1 MNSCKRCG
9 LAVNDETD
17 ICLFCGMVLSGDG
30 MGTRT
35 IYPDIRNKTRMIK
48 RLINIASYFAIVLE
62 IFLAVINYY
71 NYYGIKWSIITGGA
85 IFYIILTLQY
95 TVNKRNGH
103 IKKIFVQMLG
113 AMLLVA
119 VIDFALG
126 FSGWSFNIGIPL
138 IILLLDVIILI
149 CMVINFENWQ
159 SYLLMQIFTLVMSI
173 IHMVFYMTGII
184 KNGPLLPWI
193 TFGISAVIFT
203 SCLVIGD
210 KKAKSELKRRFY
222 I

>member
-1 MNSCKRCG
+1 
-9 LAVNDETD
+9 
-17 ICLFCGMVLSGDG
+17 MVLSGDG
-30 MGTRT
+30 SGTRS
-35 IYPDIRNKTRMIK
+35 IYPDIRNKTRRLK
-48 RLINIASYFAIVLE
+48 KLINIASYFAIVLE
-62 IFLAVINYY
+62 IFLVVINYY

-95 TVNKRNGH
+95 SVNKRDGH

-113 AMLLVA
+113 AMLLVV

-173 IHMVFYMTGII
+173 IHMVFYMTCII
-184 KNGPLLPWI
+184 KNGPLLPWV
-193 TFGISAVIFT
+193 TFGVSAVIFT

>member
-1 MNSCKRCG
+1 MNKCKRCG
-9 LAVNDETD
+9 VVINDETTR
-17 ICLFCGMVLSGDG
+17 CLFCGMVLSGDNG
-30 MGTRT
+30 GTGN
-35 IYPDIRNKTRMIK
+35 IYPDIRNKTRMLK
-48 RLINIASYFAIVLE
+48 RIINIASYFGIVLE
-62 IFLAVINYY
+62 IFLVVINYY

-95 TVNKRNGH
+95 TINKRNGH

-113 AMLLVA
+113 AMLLVV

-138 IILLLDVIILI
+138 IILLLDVIILV
-149 CMVINFENWQ
+149 CMVINFNNWQ
-159 SYLLMQIFTLVMSI
+159 SYLLMQIFTLITSI
-173 IHMVFYMTGII
+173 VHMVFYLTGFV
-184 KNGPLLPWI
+184 NGPVLPWV
-193 TFGISAVIFT
+193 TFGASAVIFT

>member
-9 LAVNDETD
+9 VAINDETT

-30 MGTRT
+30 SGTGN
-35 IYPDIRNKTRMIK
+35 IYPDIRNKTRMLK
-48 RLINIASYFAIVLE
+48 RLINIASYFAVVLE
-62 IFLAVINYY
+62 IFLVVINYY

-95 TVNKRNGH
+95 SVN
-103 IKKIFVQMLG
+103 
-113 AMLLVA
+113 
-119 VIDFALG
+119 
-126 FSGWSFNIGIPL
+126 
-138 IILLLDVIILI
+138 ILI

-184 KNGPLLPWI
+184 KNGPLLPWV
-193 TFGISAVIFT
+193 TFGVSAVIFT
-203 SCLVIGD
+203 
-210 KKAKSELKRRFY
+210 
-222 I
+222 

>member
-9 LAVNDETD
+9 VAINDETA

-30 MGTRT
+30 SGNRSV
-35 IYPDIRNKTRMIK
+35 YPDIRNKTRMLK

-62 IFLAVINYY
+62 IFLVVINYY

-95 TVNKRNGH
+95 TVNKRDGH

-113 AMLLVA
+113 AMLLVV

-149 CMVINFENWQ
+149 CM
-159 SYLLMQIFTLVMSI
+159 L
-173 IHMVFYMTGII
+173 
-184 KNGPLLPWI
+184 I
-193 TFGISAVIFT
+193 TSVNICI
-203 SCLVIGD
+203 
-210 KKAKSELKRRFY
+210 RR
-222 I
+222 

>member
-1 MNSCKRCG
+1 
-9 LAVNDETD
+9 
-17 ICLFCGMVLSGDG
+17 
-30 MGTRT
+30 
-35 IYPDIRNKTRMIK
+35 
-48 RLINIASYFAIVLE
+48 
-62 IFLAVINYY
+62 
-71 NYYGIKWSIITGGA
+71 
-85 IFYIILTLQY
+85 
-95 TVNKRNGH
+95 
-103 IKKIFVQMLG
+103 MLG
-113 AMLLVA
+113 AMLLVV

-173 IHMVFYMTGII
+173 IHMVFYMAGII
-184 KNGPLLPWI
+184 KNGPLLPWV
-193 TFGISAVIFT
+193 TFGVSAVIFT

>member
-9 LAVNDETD
+9 VAINDETT

-30 MGTRT
+30 SGTRS
-35 IYPDIRNKTRMIK
+35 IYPDIRNKTRMLK
-48 RLINIASYFAIVLE
+48 RLINIASYFAIVL
-62 IFLAVINYY
+62 V
-71 NYYGIKWSIITGGA
+71 
-85 IFYIILTLQY
+85 ILTLQY
-95 TVNKRNGH
+95 SVNKRDGH

-113 AMLLVA
+113 AMLLVV

-184 KNGPLLPWI
+184 KNGPLLPWV
-193 TFGISAVIFT
+193 TFGVSAVIFT

>member
-1 MNSCKRCG
+1 MNSCKRCSV
-9 LAVNDETD
+9 AINDETT
-17 ICLFCGMVLSGDG
+17 ICPFCGMVLSGDG
-30 MGTRT
+30 SGTRS
-35 IYPDIRNKTRMIK
+35 IYPDIRNKTRMLK

-62 IFLAVINYY
+62 IFLVVINYY

-95 TVNKRNGH
+95 SVNKRDGH

-113 AMLLVA
+113 AMLLVV

-159 SYLLMQIFTLVMSI
+159 SYLLMQIFTLVISI

-184 KNGPLLPWI
+184 KNGPLLPWV
-193 TFGISAVIFT
+193 TFGVSAVIFT

>member
-9 LAVNDETD
+9 VAINDETT

-30 MGTRT
+30 DGARN
-35 IYPDIRNKTRMIK
+35 IYPDIRNKTRMLK
-48 RLINIASYFAIVLE
+48 KLINIASYFAIVLE
-62 IFLAVINYY
+62 IFLVVINYY
-71 NYYGIKWSIITGGA
+71 NYYGIKWSVITGGA
-85 IFYIILTLQY
+85 LFYLVLTLQY

-103 IKKIFVQMLG
+103 IVKIFVQMLG
-113 AMLLVA
+113 AMLLV
-119 VIDFALG
+119 VIIDFALG

-138 IILLLDVIILI
+138 IILLMDAVILMCMLI
-149 CMVINFENWQ
+149 NYKNWQ
-159 SYLLMQIFTLVMSI
+159 SYLLIQIFALISSI
-173 IHMVFYMTGII
+173 FHMGLYLAGCV
-184 KNGPLLPWI
+184 NGPLLPCV
-193 TFGISAVIFT
+193 TCGVSAVIFT